1 MFVGS
6 GTDGI
11 ISGDG
16 LMFDAVRS
24 STSGRSGML
33 SVTGGCLVFELSR
46 SPFASVI
53 VTEIRF
59 SNGRSWRS
67 VEAMEG
73 VG

>member
-1 MFVGS
+1 MLGI

-24 STSGRSGML
+24 NTSGRSGML
-33 SVTGGCLVFELSR
+33 SVTGGCLVFGANR

-53 VTEIRF
+53 VTEMRF
-59 SNGRSWRS
+59 SKGRSCRS
-67 VEAMEG
+67 VDAIEG